1 MIRCSSIVR
10 PEGRTDIL
18 QRIVRRGD
26 SARVD
31 GQREEA
37 AERAFAPLQVCVQR
51 VLDEQPRNLV
61 GDGRYN
67 MGSEG

>member
-18 QRIVRRGD
+18 QRIVRCGD

-31 GQREEA
+31 GQREEP
-37 AERAFAPLQVCVQR
+37 AERAFAPLEVCVLGDVEGR
-51 VLDEQPRNLV
+51 FDV
-61 GDGRYN
+61 GCCRGDAGA
-67 MGSEG
+67 E